1 MLPQKLGKVPQNLVL
16 PAIPTFITVSTAT
29 AGAILGIRHMIKSEV
44 QINIELVKSEVK
56 NIIEPVKFKM
66 EQISEKLDK
75 LEGTVNKL
83 EGTVNK
89 LEGTV
94 NKLEGIVDV
103 LKVDMNFMKGILFA
117 KTDQTGPTERTA
129 KSG

>member
-1 MLPQKLGKVPQNLVL
+1 MLPQKLGKVPQNLIL

-29 AGAILGIRHMIKSEV
+29 AGAILGTRHMIKSEV
-44 QINIELVKSEVK
+44 QIMIELVKSEVK
-56 NIIEPVKFKM
+56 NMIEPVKFKI

-83 EGTVNK
+83 EGT
-89 LEGTV
+89 
-94 NKLEGIVDV
+94 VDV